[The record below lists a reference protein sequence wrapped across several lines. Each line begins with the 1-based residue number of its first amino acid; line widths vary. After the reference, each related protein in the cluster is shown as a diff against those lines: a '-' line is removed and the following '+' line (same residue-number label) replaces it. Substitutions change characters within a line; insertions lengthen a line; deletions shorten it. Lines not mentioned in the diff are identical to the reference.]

1 MPLRI
6 AFDLDGTLADFET
19 AYRRYA
25 ERFYGTEEAVGTAV
39 EPEAREAAE
48 RKLAVHGEP
57 RGQVDPQTPIA
68 APQSPRIRRRRMDDV
83 WDAIE
88 ATPNFWTSLRPIEP
102 GVIVRIRELA
112 ERHRWEV
119 FFITQ
124 RPATQGETVQRQTQ
138 RWLIQQGFDMPSVIV
153 LSGARG
159 KLAAA
164 LHLDYLVDDSAKNG
178 VDVISDSKAHFLLV
192 VRDAE
197 GTTEAS
203 ARRLGL
209 GVVRSISDALDVLE
223 HATEATTQPTML
235 ARLARLVGWRR

>member
-19 AYRRYA
+19 AFRRHA
-25 ERFYGTEEAVGTAV
+25 QRLYGTDEADASV
-39 EPEAREAAE
+39 EPEAREVEE
-48 RKLAVHGEP
+48 RKLAEQEEP
-57 RGQVDPQTPIA
+57 GTRVDADPPAVTRE
-68 APQSPRIRRRRMDDV
+68 SPRVRRRRLDDV

-88 ATPNFWTSLRPIEP
+88 ATTNFWTSLRPIEP
-102 GVIVRIRELA
+102 GVIVRIREMA

-124 RPATQGETVQRQTQ
+124 RPATEGETVQRQSQ

-159 KLAAA
+159 KLVAA
-164 LHLDYLVDDSAKNG
+164 LDLDYLVDDSAKNG
-178 VDVISDSKAHFLLV
+178 VDVISESNARVLLV
-192 VRDAE
+192 IRDADE
-197 GTTEAS
+197 PTETS

-209 GVVRSISDALDVLE
+209 GVVRSVTDALETLE
-223 HATEATTQPTML
+223 HATEATTQPTVF

>member
-19 AYRRYA
+19 AYRRHA
-25 ERFYGTEEAVGTAV
+25 QRIAATDDADGHTH
-39 EPEAREAAE
+39 EPEAREAEE
-48 RKLAVHGEP
+48 RKLAEQ
-57 RGQVDPQTPIA
+57 GQPHTPSDPQTSGARPKPPLA
-68 APQSPRIRRRRMDDV
+68 QRRPDDV

-88 ATPNFWTSLRPIEP
+88 ATPNFWTSLHPIEP
-102 GVIVRIRELA
+102 GVIVRLRELA

-119 FFITQ
+119 FFVTQ
-124 RPATQGETVQRQTQ
+124 RPATEGETVQRQTQ

-164 LHLDYLVDDSAKNG
+164 LHLDYLVDDSPKNG
-178 VDVISDSKAHFLLV
+178 VDVISDSKARVLLV
-192 VRDAE
+192 LRDEDDAAE
-197 GTTEAS
+197 TS

-209 GVVRSISDALDVLE
+209 GVVRSIGEALEILE

>member
-6 AFDLDGTLADFET
+6 AFDLDGTLADFES

-25 ERFYGTEEAVGTAV
+25 ERFAGTAEADANAV
-39 EPEAREAAE
+39 EPETREIEERTLAA
-48 RKLAVHGEP
+48 HGEK
-57 RGQVDPQTPIA
+57 TAA
-68 APQSPRIRRRRMDDV
+68 APRSLPVRRRLDDV

-88 ATPNFWTSLRPIEP
+88 ATPNFWTSLRPLEP
-102 GVIVRIRELA
+102 GVITRIRELA
-112 ERHRWEV
+112 EQHRWEV

-124 RPATQGETVQRQTQ
+124 RPATEGDTVQRQTQ

-164 LHLDYLVDDSAKNG
+164 LQLDYLVDDSAKNG
-178 VDVISDSKAHFLLV
+178 VDVISDSKARVLLV
-192 VRDAE
+192 VRDADN
-197 GTTEAS
+197 TSEAS

-209 GVVRSISDALDVLE
+209 GVVRSISDALEILE

>member
-1 MPLRI
+1 MALRI

-25 ERFYGTEEAVGTAV
+25 ERFHGTDGAVGTAV
-39 EPEAREAAE
+39 EPEAREAEE
-48 RKLAVHGEP
+48 RKLAAHGVP
-57 RGQVDPQTPIA
+57 PP
-68 APQSPRIRRRRMDDV
+68 APQSPQLRRRRMDDV
-83 WDAIE
+83 WEAIE
-88 ATPNFWTSLRPIEP
+88 STPNFWTSLRPIEP

-178 VDVISDSKAHFLLV
+178 VDVISDSKARVLLV

-209 GVVRSISDALDVLE
+209 GVVRSISDALEILE

-235 ARLARLVGWRR
+235 ARLARIVGWRR

>member
-19 AYRRYA
+19 AFRRHA
-25 ERFYGTEEAVGTAV
+25 QRFDSTDETVANSV
-39 EPEAREAAE
+39 EPEAREAEE
-48 RKLAVHGEP
+48 RKLAVP
-57 RGQVDPQTPIA
+57 RA
-68 APQSPRIRRRRMDDV
+68 ESPLARRQRFDDV

-102 GVIVRIRELA
+102 GVIVRIREMA

-124 RPATQGETVQRQTQ
+124 RPATEGETVQRQTQ
-138 RWLIQQGFDMPSVIV
+138 RWLVQQGFDMPSVIV

-178 VDVISDSKAHFLLV
+178 VDVISDSKARVLLV
-192 VRDAE
+192 VRDADE
-197 GTTEAS
+197 TAETS

-209 GVVRSISDALDVLE
+209 GVVRSISDALEILE
-223 HATEATTQPTML
+223 HATEATTQPTVL
-235 ARLARLVGWRR
+235 TRLARLVGWRR

>member
-6 AFDLDGTLADFET
+6 AFDLDGTLADFDT
-19 AYRRYA
+19 AFRRHA
-25 ERFYGTEEAVGTAV
+25 QRLYGTDEADERAS
-39 EPEAREAAE
+39 EPEVREVEERIPAATREA
-48 RKLAVHGEP
+48 P
-57 RGQVDPQTPIA
+57 RV
-68 APQSPRIRRRRMDDV
+68 RRWRLDDV

-102 GVIVRIRELA
+102 GVVLRIREMS

-124 RPATQGETVQRQTQ
+124 RPATEGETVQRQTQ

-178 VDVISDSKAHFLLV
+178 VDVISDSKARVLLV
-192 VRDAE
+192 LRDADD
-197 GTTEAS
+197 TTEAS
-203 ARRLGL
+203 ARQLGL
-209 GVVRSISDALDVLE
+209 GVVRSISDALEILD
-223 HATEATTQPTML
+223 HATEATTQPTVL
-235 ARLARLVGWRR
+235 AKLARLVGWLR

>member
-25 ERFYGTEEAVGTAV
+25 ERFSGTDGADGTAV
-39 EPEAREAAE
+39 EPEAREAEE
-48 RKLAVHGEP
+48 RKLAAHGEP
-57 RGQVDPQTPIA
+57 RARVDPQTPA
-68 APQSPRIRRRRMDDV
+68 APAQSPRVRRRRMDEV

-88 ATPNFWTSLRPIEP
+88 ATANFWTSLRPIEP

-119 FFITQ
+119 FFVTQ
-124 RPATQGETVQRQTQ
+124 RPATEGETVQRQTQ

-178 VDVISDSKAHFLLV
+178 VDVISDSKARVLLV
-192 VRDAE
+192 VRDSDAA
-197 GTTEAS
+197 TEAS

-209 GVVRSISDALDVLE
+209 GVVRSISDALEILE

>member
-19 AYRRYA
+19 AYRRFA
-25 ERFYGTEEAVGTAV
+25 DRFSGTDDADGTAV
-39 EPEAREAAE
+39 EPEVREAEE
-48 RKLAVHGEP
+48 RRLAADGEARTGNNPPASAARSHAP
-57 RGQVDPQTPIA
+57 RA
-68 APQSPRIRRRRMDDV
+68 RRRMDDV
-83 WDAIE
+83 WNAIE
-88 ATPNFWTSLRPIEP
+88 ATPNFWTSLRPLEP
-102 GVIVRIRELA
+102 GIVGRIRELA

-119 FFITQ
+119 FFVTQ
-124 RPATQGETVQRQTQ
+124 RPATEGETVQRQTQ
-138 RWLIQQGFDMPSVIV
+138 RWLIQQGFDMPSFIV

-178 VDVISDSKAHFLLV
+178 VDVISDSKARVLLV
-192 VRDAE
+192 VREAN
-197 GTTEAS
+197 GTAEAS

-209 GVVRSISDALDVLE
+209 GVVRSISDALEILE